1 MEISSFSKWN
11 HKYFK
16 SKVKTREK
24 VKKSNLKPIEMEPY
38 WKTFFWNWQ
47 ICVEDVKITIGEA
60 TLKLVRFT
68 QYASSF
74 HNSLNIFAQLEPN
87 NLLHKTDKCER
98 DLNKRLLITAKFG
111 LQIST

>member
-1 MEISSFSKWN
+1 MKSSNGEFQELHSKN
-11 HKYFK
+11 AALFVVDK
-16 SKVKTREK
+16 
-24 VKKSNLKPIEMEPY
+24 MEPY

-74 HNSLNIFAQLEPN
+74 
-87 NLLHKTDKCER
+87 R
-98 DLNKRLLITAKFG
+98 YR
-111 LQIST
+111 